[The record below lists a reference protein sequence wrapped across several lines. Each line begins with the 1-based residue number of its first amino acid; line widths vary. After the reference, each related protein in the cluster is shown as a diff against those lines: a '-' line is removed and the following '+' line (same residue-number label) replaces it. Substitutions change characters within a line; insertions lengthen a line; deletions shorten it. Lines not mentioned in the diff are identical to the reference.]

1 MFRSMKFSTSSN
13 RVMTRS
19 LMSARCLTIMPPS
32 SRCTSTIPMFCGS
45 TERPLHHQFH
55 TISSNN
61 RIHTALPS
69 YSILNRSTV
78 LISIRQRSMIPRKAA
93 LKLTPNARELFQKI
107 IAATDSEGIMLKYEI
122 SSQHA
127 LRMAFKFDLIK
138 DAKKELDAQDEG

>member
-1 MFRSMKFSTSSN
+1 MLSISSN
-13 RVMTRS
+13 RVMSRS
-19 LMSARCLTIMPPS
+19 LISVRRRCLTIIPPS
-32 SRCTSTIPMFCGS
+32 SRCTSTIPIFCGS

-61 RIHTALPS
+61 NRIHTALPS
-69 YSILNRSTV
+69 STILNRSTA
-78 LISIRQRSMIPRKAA
+78 LISIRQRTMIPRKAA
-93 LKLTPNARELFQKI
+93 LKLTKDARELFQKI

-138 DAKKELDAQDEG
+138 DAEKELDAQDEG